1 MARRPLALS
10 EVWGETVALR
20 NLTLALLISCP
31 TTLVTFL
38 VARRILEA
46 NVKDQAQAGTYSL
59 LVGLFAVVVCAVLC
73 ARLFPPQR
81 IVTTSDAE
89 HSSTME
95 EALRELA
102 ASEGGL
108 GAVADLPPEVQAE
121 MHELGLYEAFADA
134 EKAERAE
141 TDKALD
147 VNDLGAATGASMKGG
162 AR

>member
-1 MARRPLALS
+1 MARRPLELS

-31 TTLVTFL
+31 TTLATFL
-38 VARRILEA
+38 VARWFLES

-59 LVGLFAVVVCAVLC
+59 LVGLLAVVVSAVLC

-81 IVTTSDAE
+81 VVTTSAAE
-89 HSSTME
+89 ESSTLE

-102 ASEGGL
+102 AAEGGL
-108 GAVADLPPEVQAE
+108 GAVADLPPEVQDE
-121 MHELGLYEAFADA
+121 MRELGLYEAFAAA
-134 EKAERAE
+134 EKAE
-141 TDKALD
+141 
-147 VNDLGAATGASMKGG
+147 AARDHEHGVASGPATKDG